1 MGSVVKQGIYAI
13 QHDNSFGGLSGSG
26 CEDMCKQH
34 SRIYGKMQIFGNRK
48 RGKVDL

>member
-1 MGSVVKQGIYAI
+1 
-13 QHDNSFGGLSGSG
+13 LSGSG

-34 SRIYGKMQIFGNRK
+34 SRIYGIMQIFGNRK